1 MSLIA
6 PEGFLLGA
14 IAGAFAIP
22 LRSRATA
29 EHSISIDT
37 RFGSIALAEREI
49 LDTPDGLPGF
59 ENSRRFVLIDLESS
73 RFSPFLMLQGIDGGG
88 PSLAVLPLDMRCRLY
103 ESADVTAAAHGLGIR
118 PADCGLLVV
127 ATIRKADGGVSV
139 TVNQRAPILVDL
151 DRRLAWQRVLANDRY
166 AIRHRLR

>member
-6 PEGFLLGA
+6 PEGLLLGA
-14 IAGAFAIP
+14 IAGVLAIP

-37 RFGSIALAEREI
+37 RFGSIALAERQI

-59 ENSRRFVLIDLESS
+59 ENSRRFVLIDLENS
-73 RFSPFLMLQGIDGGG
+73 RFSPFLLLQGIDGGG

-103 ESADVTAAAHGLGIR
+103 EPADVTAAAHGVGSR

-127 ATIRKADGGVSV
+127 ATIRKSDRGVSV